1 MCHWV
6 IVYGEKG
13 VDVEMSE
20 RVNGENILIYGAEGA
35 TETLEC
41 MLKGCGFGVERI
53 KTKEELTERFSEEE
67 TALLLFDFQ
76 TEAGNDAAALGLL
89 SDLRK
94 MCGRPIVAIVG
105 REREMLRILA
115 LNAGADD
122 LLDSECSAME
132 SLARIQA
139 QVRCYQRL
147 TRKEQA
153 SSMKLDELEV
163 DDNAKLVLVKGN
175 RVNLTPTEYKIL
187 HLLMEKPGRVLSNK
201 QIYESIW
208 KMAPIGADNTVAV
221 HIRHIR
227 EKIEENP
234 QEPRYLHVV
243 WGQGYK
249 VG

>member
-1 MCHWV
+1 MV
-6 IVYGEKG
+6 I
-13 VDVEMSE
+13 EMSE
-20 RVNGENILIYGAEGA
+20 RQYDGTILIYGVEGA
-35 TETLEC
+35 SEALEC
-41 MLKGCGFGVERI
+41 MLKGCGLGVKRLN
-53 KTKEELTERFSEEE
+53 TKEELSENFPREE

-76 TEAGNDAAALGLL
+76 TEAGNDATALGLL

-94 MCGRPIVAIVG
+94 GSGKPIVAIVD
-105 REREMLRILA
+105 RAREMLRILA

-122 LLDSECSAME
+122 LLDSECSCLE

-139 QVRCYQRL
+139 QIRCYRRL
-147 TRKEQA
+147 TEERKA
-153 SSMKLDELEV
+153 CPMKLDDLEV

-187 HLLMEKPGRVLSNK
+187 HLLMERPGRVLSNK
-201 QIYESIW
+201 EIYESIW

-234 QEPRYLHVV
+234 QEPHYLHVV

>member
-1 MCHWV
+1 M
-6 IVYGEKG
+6 
-13 VDVEMSE
+13 
-20 RVNGENILIYGAEGA
+20 IYGREGA
-35 TETLEC
+35 SETLEC
-41 MLKGCGFGVERI
+41 MLKGCGFGVQRLN
-53 KTKEELTERFSEEE
+53 TMEELTENFPKEE
-67 TALLLFDFQ
+67 TALLLLDFQ
-76 TEAGNDAAALGLL
+76 TEAANDAAALSLL
-89 SDLRK
+89 ADLRK
-94 MCGRPIVAIVG
+94 SCGKPIIAIVD
-105 REREMLRILA
+105 RAREMLRILA

-139 QVRCYQRL
+139 QIRCYRRL
-147 TRKEQA
+147 MEGRTTCR
-153 SSMKLDELEV
+153 MKLDDLEV

-187 HLLMEKPGRVLSNK
+187 RLLMERPGRVLSNRE
-201 QIYESIW
+201 IYESIW

-234 QEPRYLHVV
+234 QEPHYLHVV

>member
-1 MCHWV
+1 M
-6 IVYGEKG
+6 G
-13 VDVEMSE
+13 VGMSE
-20 RVNGENILIYGAEGA
+20 RLRAGNILIYGAEGA
-35 TETLEC
+35 SEALEC
-41 MLKGCGFGVERI
+41 MLKGCSFGVERI
-53 KTKEELTERFSEEE
+53 NTKEELSERFSEEE

-89 SDLRK
+89 ADLRK
-94 MCGRPIVAIVG
+94 ECSKPLIAIVDRG
-105 REREMLRILA
+105 REMLRILA

-139 QVRCYQRL
+139 QIRCYQRL
-147 TRKEQA
+147 TGKEHTC
-153 SSMKLDELEV
+153 SMKLDDLEV

-187 HLLMEKPGRVLSNK
+187 HLLMKEPGRVLSNK